1 MDFLTEGQPLK
12 QPTICSYM
20 LEKIIFFSAKFYIVI
35 SFKCTNQFVWGHGSQ
50 WMLAT
55 EY

>member
-20 LEKIIFFSAKFYIVI
+20 FEKIMVYIFS
-35 SFKCTNQFVWGHGSQ
+35 
-50 WMLAT
+50 
-55 EY
+55 